1 MRRLVPEHLSR
12 SAELP
17 FVLQGRAR
25 FHETDAMGVV
35 HHASYLRYL
44 EDGRVE
50 YLRALGQPYDAIRAG
65 GVDFAVVGV
74 HLAYHAPLR
83 FDDGF
88 TIGLGLIEARRAS
101 FRVQYVVERDDG
113 LRVLSGTTSH
123 AVLDAATGRP
133 RRVPA
138 WLSEAATILPR

>member
-1 MRRLVPEHLSR
+1 VPDRRR
-12 SAELP
+12 ADGLP
-17 FVLQGRAR
+17 FVLHGRAR

-74 HLAYHAPLR
+74 HVTYHAPLR
-83 FDDGF
+83 FDDRF
-88 TIGLGLIEARRAS
+88 TVGLGLLEARRAS
-101 FRVQYVVERDDG
+101 FRVEYVVEREDG
-113 LRVLSGTTSH
+113 LLILSGTTSH
-123 AVLDAATGRP
+123 AVLDASTGRP

-138 WLSEAATILPR
+138 WLIEAPTILPR